1 MRAKRL
7 KCIRCE
13 SLERPQKSKSIYY
26 VKNTLGESIPLC
38 STCILEM
45 KEEEDFIRL
54 AQEEEVDESG
64 SEILD

>member
-1 MRAKRL
+1 MRAKKLR
-7 KCIRCE
+7 CVRCE
-13 SLERPQKSKSIYY
+13 SLERSQKSKSIHY
-26 VKNTLGESIPLC
+26 VKNALGESIPLC

-54 AQEEEVDESG
+54 AQEEDENESG